1 MNRFLRSVDS
11 ILKWLVI
18 VFMGANVINVLW
30 QVFTRFVLDSP
41 STFTEELAR
50 YLLIWV
56 SFLGAAYAYRKRI
69 HLAVEVIT
77 QKLSERSYHYVQ
89 IFIQACI
96 FLFSLLVL
104 VIGGIDLTYM
114 SFAESQISPAL
125 QINIGYIYM
134 VIPLSGILFL
144 YYSLVFIREYLKQL
158 RGEESEL
165 LNELQTREPQTAE

>member
-1 MNRFLRSVDS
+1 MRRFLNVVDS

-18 VFMGANVINVLW
+18 IFMGANVLNVLW

-56 SFLGAAYAYRKRI
+56 SFLGAAYAYRRRI

-77 QKLSERSYHYVQ
+77 HQISGKKYQYIQ

-96 FLFSLLVL
+96 FLFSLMVL
-104 VIGGIDLTYM
+104 VIGGWDLTLM
-114 SFAESQISPAL
+114 SFEMTQISPAL
-125 QINIGYIYM
+125 QINIGYVYM
-134 VIPLSGILFL
+134 VIPLSGLLFL
-144 YYSLVFIREYLKQL
+144 YYSVIFIREYLKQL
-158 RGEESEL
+158 RGEESEI
-165 LNELQTREPQTAE
+165 LNELETRQPQTAE